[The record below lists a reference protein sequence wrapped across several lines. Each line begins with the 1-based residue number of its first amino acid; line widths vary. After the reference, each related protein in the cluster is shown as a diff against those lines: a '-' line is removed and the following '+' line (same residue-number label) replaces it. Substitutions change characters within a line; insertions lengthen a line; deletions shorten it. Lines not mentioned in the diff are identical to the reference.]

1 MESTLQAYTKGAR
14 VWIPHPQ
21 KVWESSMITEN
32 FIKDKLLVVT
42 EDGLAKELKITT
54 DDDLPPL
61 RNPDILVGEND
72 LTSLS
77 YLHEPAV
84 LHNLQIRFCR
94 NKAIYTYCGIV
105 LVAINPYTDVSIY
118 DPGTIWAYRGQAMG
132 DLDPHVFAVAEKAY
146 TEMERVQNDQSII
159 VSGESG
165 AGKTVS
171 AKYAMRY
178 FATVSGS
185 STETQVERKVL
196 ASSPI
201 MEAIGNAK
209 TTRNDNSS
217 RFGKYI
223 ELQFN
228 RRYTIVGASMSTYL
242 LEKSR
247 VVFQGP
253 YERNYHIFY
262 QICAS
267 REKLPNLHLENAE
280 SYYYLCNEDPSI
292 PGVDDQQAY
301 AETVDAFTTL
311 GFHKDEINDVFI
323 CLASILHLGNITFN
337 VSGDDE
343 TCSINKNDK
352 HLSIFTQLL
361 DVDGEELSHW
371 LTNRKMISTR
381 EFLNIPMNCDAAIR
395 ARDALA
401 KHIYACLFSTIVTTV
416 NRALKTS
423 AEAKHRFIGVLDIY
437 GFETFDSNSFE
448 QFCINY
454 ANEKLQQQFNL
465 HVFKLEQEE
474 YVREGIEW
482 TFIDFYDNQSC
493 IDLIESKLGILD
505 LLDEECKMPKGSD
518 TSWAKKLYSN
528 CLKSTHFE
536 KPRFGEHSF
545 LVKHFADIVNYE
557 VDGFLEKNKDTVFEE
572 QVAVLR
578 RSTNKLVHKIFRTT
592 DGDIKLTVPK
602 TKIHLSIQKST
613 TPTSTAKN
621 KKTVGSQFRDSLN
634 ALMTILNSTTP
645 HYIRCIKPND
655 DKEPF
660 RYNSG
665 RVVQQLRACGVLETI
680 RISAAGFP
688 SRWNYSDFLKRY
700 RVLCKSGDVR
710 WDEKKLTCEKIV
722 SNVIKENDKFKFGY
736 TKIFFR
742 AGQVAYLERLRS
754 ERLLD
759 CCIKIQACVRGYL
772 LRCRYK
778 KILKAVHILQKYC
791 RGHLARRLADN
802 LRRNKAAVRIQRYV
816 RGWVKRKQFLRSRR
830 TVLGLQKHGRGLLAR
845 RRYEFM
851 RQTKAAIKIQTAVR
865 GWLCRTRYKRSRKQ
879 VIVCQTA
886 LRGFLA
892 RRRFKLMKREAR
904 SAEHLKKL
912 NKGLENKIISL
923 QQKLSEMSKEVSF
936 LKGVKHDNE
945 ELRQKLI
952 AMKGIEVQSN
962 NWKTEAS
969 EKGKK
974 LQEFVQKVEELTET
988 IKEKENRVA
997 TTTANLKEVTDENN
1011 NLKSTVA
1018 QLEEQLASLR
1028 KEREEFKETLRV
1040 VQSERNELRVAQQ
1053 RHLAEINNLE
1063 DKLELMESVSKDLKS
1078 HKRSSSDAST
1088 ISVQDEDNGYGSVK
1102 SSYTARSTRTSTP
1115 DQQQE
1120 SQDNFDWKSEY
1131 KKLQEQLKEAN
1142 RKLVEAGVLEDSA
1155 EKISSSELLPVI
1167 RKKDREAKGMF
1178 EFMAEDIPVILKHL
1192 LSLKPKIAIKLLP
1205 GLPAYILFMC
1215 IRYTDYIQSETM
1227 LQNLMMGYG
1236 KHMKNVVVKKLIDA
1250 DIDIGIL
1257 WLSNTLRLVHNLK
1270 QYSGDEHFCK
1280 ENTDTQNEQCLMS
1293 FDLSEFRQMLS
1304 DQAIAICQAILKRM
1318 CILVQPYAVAAILE
1332 HEGISGL
1339 TSTPTSGRPSSST
1352 NAQDKKSS
1360 GVSALDQLLELLG
1373 SFHRSLILHGVD
1385 PQLPP
1390 QLFVKIFYNLCV
1402 HALNNL
1408 LLRKEYCHWSKGMQI
1423 RYNLFHLE
1431 QWAKDQNL
1439 CDPRLTDT
1447 LKPIMQAS
1455 QLLQARKSDADVE
1468 SVAEMCDRLTIN
1480 QILKL
1485 LNLYTPIDSFEEN
1498 VSETFMANIT
1508 AYLMEKRKDS
1518 SNALMMDINE
1528 TFALEFPFNPSKI
1541 RLEDIEIPEALKLP
1555 MLKKI

>member
-1 MESTLQAYTKGAR
+1 GAR

-21 KVWESSMITEN
+21 KVWEGSIITETFVKN
-32 FIKDKLLVVT
+32 KLLVVT

-54 DDDLPPL
+54 DNDLPPL

-132 DLDPHVFAVAEKAY
+132 DLDPHIFAVAEKAY
-146 TEMERVQNDQSII
+146 TEMEREQKDQSII

-178 FATVSGS
+178 FATVGGS

-228 RRYTIVGASMSTYL
+228 RRYTIVGARMSTYL

-253 YERNYHIFY
+253 EERNYHIFY
-262 QICAS
+262 QMCAS
-267 REKLPNLHLENAE
+267 RDKLPKLQLDKAE
-280 SYYYLCNEDPSI
+280 TYQYLCDADPSI

-311 GFHKDEINDVFI
+311 GFLKDEINDVLI
-323 CLASILHLGNITFN
+323 CLSSILHLGNISFIN
-337 VSGDDE
+337 SDDDE
-343 TCSINKNDK
+343 SCFINKDDK
-352 HLSIFTQLL
+352 HLLTITQLL
-361 DVDGEELSHW
+361 DIDGEELSHW
-371 LTNRKMISTR
+371 LTNRKIISTR
-381 EFLNIPMNCDAAIR
+381 EFLNIPMNCDAAAR

-437 GFETFDSNSFE
+437 GFETFDLNSFE

-474 YVREGIEW
+474 YVKEGIEW

-518 TSWAKKLYSN
+518 VSWAKKLYSN
-528 CLKSTHFE
+528 CCKWTHFE

-545 LVKHFADIVNYE
+545 LLKHFADKVNYE
-557 VDGFLEKNKDTVFEE
+557 VVGFLEKNKDTVFEE

-578 RSTNKLVHKIFRTT
+578 RSTNKLVHKIFRET
-592 DGDIKLTVPK
+592 DGETKLSVPK
-602 TKIHLSIQKST
+602 TKIHLSIQSSSSST
-613 TPTSTAKN
+613 TSTAKN

-634 ALMTILNSTTP
+634 ALMSILNSTTP

-660 RYNSG
+660 RYNSS

-688 SRWNYSDFLKRY
+688 SRWLYTDFLKRY

-710 WDEKKLTCEKIV
+710 WAYKKETCEKIV
-722 SNVIKENDKFKFGY
+722 SNVIKENDKFKFGK

-742 AGQVAYLERLRS
+742 AGEVAYLERLRS
-754 ERLLD
+754 ERLLE
-759 CCIKIQACVRGYL
+759 CCIKIQACIRGYL
-772 LRCRYK
+772 VKCRYK
-778 KILKAVHILQKYC
+778 KILNTVYGLQKHC
-791 RGHLARRLADN
+791 RGYLARRLADN
-802 LRRNKAAVRIQRYV
+802 LRRNKAAVTIQRFV
-816 RGWVKRKQFLRSRR
+816 RGWVKRKQFIR
-830 TVLGLQKHGRGLLAR
+830 TKKTMLGLQKYSRGLLAR
-845 RRYEFM
+845 RTYRQM
-851 RQTKAAIKIQTAVR
+851 RETRAAIIIQTAIR
-865 GWLCRTRYKRSRKQ
+865 GWLCRIRYERLRKQ
-879 VIVCQTA
+879 VITCQSA
-886 LRGFLA
+886 VRRFLA
-892 RRRFKLMKREAR
+892 RRRFKKMKREAR

-923 QQKLSEMSKEVSF
+923 QQRLSEMSKENSF
-936 LKGVKHDNE
+936 LKAVAQEAE
-945 ELRQKLI
+945 EMRQRLN
-952 AMKGIEVQSN
+952 AMRGIEVQLKNSMAEISG
-962 NWKTEAS
+962 K
-969 EKGKK
+969 EKR
-974 LQEFVQKVEELTET
+974 LQDFVVEVGELTENL
-988 IKEKENRVA
+988 KEKDNQMANLAV
-997 TTTANLKEVTDENN
+997 NLKEVRDENM
-1011 NLKSTVA
+1011 NLKSTIA
-1018 QLEEQLASLR
+1018 ELNEQLASL
-1028 KEREEFKETLRV
+1028 KHEREEFKETIRV
-1040 VQSERNELRVAQQ
+1040 GEAERNELRVAHQ
-1053 RHLAEINNLE
+1053 RLLADRNNLE
-1063 DKLELMESVSKDLKS
+1063 ERLEILEAASKDLKA

-1120 SQDNFDWKSEY
+1120 PQENYDLKNEF

-1142 RKLVEAGVLEDSA
+1142 RKLVEAGLLEDSA
-1155 EKISSSELLPVI
+1155 EKINSSELLPVV

-1178 EFMAEDIPVILKHL
+1178 EFQAEDIPIILKQL
-1192 LSLKPKIAIKLLP
+1192 LGLKPKIAIKLLP

-1215 IRYTDYIQSETM
+1215 IRYTDYIQNENM
-1227 LQNLMMGYG
+1227 LQTLMLGYG
-1236 KHMKNVVVKKLIDA
+1236 KHMKNVVVKKLIDT

-1270 QYSGDEHFCK
+1270 QYSGDEHFCR
-1280 ENTDTQNEQCLMS
+1280 ENTSTQNEQCLMS
-1293 FDLSEFRQMLS
+1293 YDLSEFRQMLS
-1304 DQAIAICQAILKRM
+1304 DQAVAICQAILKRM
-1318 CILVQPYAVAAILE
+1318 CIMVQPYAVAAILE
-1332 HEGISGL
+1332 HEAISGL
-1339 TSTPTSGRPSSST
+1339 TTSTPTSGRSSSSDLQ
-1352 NAQDKKSS
+1352 NKKDN
-1360 GVSALDQLLELLG
+1360 GISAIDQLLELLAT
-1373 SFHRSLILHGVD
+1373 FHRSLIQHGVD

-1390 QLFVKIFYNLCV
+1390 QLFIKVFYNLCA

-1408 LLRKEYCHWSKGMQI
+1408 LLRKEYCHWSKGIQI
-1423 RYNLFHLE
+1423 RYNLSHLE
-1431 QWAKDQNL
+1431 QWARDQKL
-1439 CDPRLTDT
+1439 YDPRLTDA
-1447 LKPIMQAS
+1447 LEPIIQAS

-1468 SVAEMCDRLTIN
+1468 AVAEMCNKLTIN

-1485 LNLYTPIDSFEEN
+1485 LNMYTPMDSYEEN
-1498 VSETFMANIT
+1498 VSEKFIANIT
-1508 AYLMEKRKDS
+1508 AFLTEKRKDS

-1541 RLEDIEIPEALKLP
+1541 RLEDIEIPEAIKLR